1 MAAAAEATQE
11 QQRRRPHLVGVCADS
26 APRGLWPP
34 ATLSLCCRLSPPGL
48 WPPATLSLFCD
59 TLYTSRVLVLLE
71 AGRTLKV
78 EKGQVA
84 VASDD
89 TVALEYLHGRKDFVA
104 VEG

>member
-1 MAAAAEATQE
+1 MTSKTKGVSAASEA
-11 QQRRRPHLVGVCADS
+11 P
-26 APRGLWPP
+26 API
-34 ATLSLCCRLSPPGL
+34 
-48 WPPATLSLFCD
+48 TLSLFRD
-59 TLYTSRVLVLLE
+59 TLFTSRVLVLLE

-89 TVALEYLHGRKDFVA
+89 TVALEYLRGRKDFVA

>member
-1 MAAAAEATQE
+1 MASNTKEVSATTE
-11 QQRRRPHLVGVCADS
+11 VPAS
-26 APRGLWPP
+26 
-34 ATLSLCCRLSPPGL
+34 ATLSVFR
-48 WPPATLSLFCD
+48 D
-59 TLYTSRVLVLLE
+59 TLYTSRVLILLE
-71 AGRTLKV
+71 AERTLKV

>member
-1 MAAAAEATQE
+1 MTSKTKEASAASEA
-11 QQRRRPHLVGVCADS
+11 
-26 APRGLWPP
+26 P
-34 ATLSLCCRLSPPGL
+34 A
-48 WPPATLSLFCD
+48 PATLSLFRD
-59 TLYTSRVLVLLE
+59 TLYTSRVLILLE

-89 TVALEYLHGRKDFVA
+89 TVALEYLQGRKDFVA

>member
-1 MAAAAEATQE
+1 MTSKTKEVSAASEA
-11 QQRRRPHLVGVCADS
+11 PA
-26 APRGLWPP
+26 P
-34 ATLSLCCRLSPPGL
+34 ATLSVFR
-48 WPPATLSLFCD
+48 D
-59 TLYTSRVLVLLE
+59 TLYTSRVLILLDAE
-71 AGRTLKV
+71 RTLKV